1 MANGEGSNTGYLYAM
16 SGDAISKDVVK
27 ASAVG
32 SNFDAERD
40 KMAADCSYGNLS
52 VEVKVANNALTIGI
66 EEPSAGNT
74 WLVWDNVTL
83 SYLGTEA
90 TAICDMSGG
99 RPQTF
104 EKNVFYNLRGQR
116 VEHPTKGLYIVNGK
130 KIVR

>member
-1 MANGEGSNTGYLYAM
+1 M

-40 KMAADCSYGNLS
+40 KMAADSSYGKLS